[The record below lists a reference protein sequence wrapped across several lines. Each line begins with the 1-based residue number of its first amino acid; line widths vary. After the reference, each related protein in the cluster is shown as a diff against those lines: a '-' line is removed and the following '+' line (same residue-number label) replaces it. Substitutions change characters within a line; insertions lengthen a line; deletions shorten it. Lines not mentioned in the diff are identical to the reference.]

1 MIPQPQTPSPP
12 RLPVPDPN
20 TQKFN
25 LRSIRTKHLGQRIP
39 NRGSPPSAPTTP
51 SARWPG
57 SHGHPDSP
65 TVQHDNSLIRSDPI
79 PIPIPMVR
87 VSVSK
92 PASVSSLRCR
102 RRFRPSSTR
111 LDSIRLDSSVRCR
124 SDRRAAILLRAC
136 PACPPAFLLTS
147 ALVCVV
153 CLPACGSGS
162 IYRKF
167 GRR

>member
-1 MIPQPQTPSPP
+1 MIPQPQPPSTP
-12 RLPVPDPN
+12 RLPVPNPN
-20 TQKFN
+20 TQKLN

-57 SHGHPDSP
+57 PHGHPDSS
-65 TVQHDNSLIRSDPI
+65 TVQHDSSLIRSDPI

-111 LDSIRLDSSVRCR
+111 LDSTGLKCAMSAGPTGGNTPACV
-124 SDRRAAILLRAC
+124 C
-136 PACPPAFLLTS
+136 PACLPAFLLTS
-147 ALVCVV
+147 ALVCGV